1 MTFQGE
7 EHCHDVATTPPQ
19 QLLRETTTKISVTDV
34 SELENAQTFSAV
46 PPRVVSLD
54 PQASAS
60 TFFSSC
66 VADTKGGLPSESLLL
81 EIRS

>member
-54 PQASAS
+54 LQASAS

-66 VADTKGGLPSESLLL
+66 VSDTKGGLPSDSLSL